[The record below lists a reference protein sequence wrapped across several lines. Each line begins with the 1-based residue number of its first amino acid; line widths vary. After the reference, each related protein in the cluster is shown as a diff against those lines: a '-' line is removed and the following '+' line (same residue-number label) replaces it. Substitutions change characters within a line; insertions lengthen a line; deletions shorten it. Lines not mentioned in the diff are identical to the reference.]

1 MVAEAIATPADC
13 SAPHRMVP
21 GQDRLLS
28 AAGGADADGR
38 AGVLR
43 SRPWPAAVE
52 HFLLVVLGSVCRVDL
67 ADRGRVSECAVSADR
82 FSEFARAVQCV
93 GRREASRLDLPGRG
107 LLPRIPGGVDGQGWL
122 RSTKEVLNRFP
133 SGPILLFHAWVTLS
147 AVIAVGRNIWQ
158 SASELSLRGLAYN
171 VWLTRGISWHDD
183 YYPLQDPFFYSVALA
198 MLFGTWA
205 LLSQGGERLLKGL
218 VGVVLAGATANVVFA
233 LWQKATGMGWVNGQW
248 SINANALWP
257 DLHSFGAFM
266 ACGPVSRLRIPGDP
280 CHHPSVEDRR
290 SVWRRSRRQ

>member
-1 MVAEAIATPADC
+1 M
-13 SAPHRMVP
+13 
-21 GQDRLLS
+21 
-28 AAGGADADGR
+28 
-38 AGVLR
+38 
-43 SRPWPAAVE
+43 
-52 HFLLVVLGSVCRVDL
+52 
-67 ADRGRVSECAVSADR
+67 
-82 FSEFARAVQCV
+82 
-93 GRREASRLDLPGRG
+93 
-107 LLPRIPGGVDGQGWL
+107 
-122 RSTKEVLNRFP
+122 
-133 SGPILLFHAWVTLS
+133 LFHAWVALS

-205 LLSQGGERLLKGL
+205 LLSQGGERLLKRL

-266 ACGPVSRLRIPGDP
+266 AAALSPRLSD
-280 CHHPSVEDRR
+280 S
-290 SVWRRSRRQ
+290 S

>member
-1 MVAEAIATPADC
+1 MVLTLTVALASFIRD
-13 SAPHRMVP
+13 R
-21 GQDRLLS
+21 GQLLS
-28 AAGGADADGR
+28 NISFWLFLVPFAVSIWRIEVGFLSALFLLTVSPSLHEQFNVLAGAKLHAWTYPGVDCCLGFLAAWTVKGG
-38 AGVLR
+38 LR
-43 SRPWPAAVE
+43 SA
-52 HFLLVVLGSVCRVDL
+52 
-67 ADRGRVSECAVSADR
+67 
-82 FSEFARAVQCV
+82 
-93 GRREASRLDLPGRG
+93 
-107 LLPRIPGGVDGQGWL
+107 
-122 RSTKEVLNRFP
+122 KEVLNLFP
-133 SGPILLFHAWVTLS
+133 SGPILLFHAWVALS

-205 LLSQGGERLLKGL
+205 LLSQGGERLLKRL

-266 ACGPVSRLRIPGDP
+266 ASGAVSRFRITGEPR
-280 CHHPSVEDRR
+280 HQTSVRLL
-290 SVWRRSRRQ
+290 SVWRRSRRR